1 MFIRCEGLSEL
12 SHGFPE
18 ESVCVCVRVVCVC
31 VCACYMHVCP
41 GALSSGGAVWRE
53 PKLFPRRRPYL
64 SASAVSY
71 QETS

>member
-18 ESVCVCVRVVCVC
+18 ESVC